1 MTERSTI
8 SNRKETITGQQQ
20 SSAFPTPGSQ
30 IDAVSSTFYD
40 SNAVVT
46 VDLSKVVKQGILMKK
61 GRFYG
66 SQKRYFYLEDFYLK
80 YGDKEGKAR
89 KCIDLSQGGGEQEV
103 TLSDNSKKI
112 RVLKLHCIDPE
123 TQKFTVL
130 RLKAENKVERDEW
143 VSFLKKAIEPFTKKT
158 TQKSIPEEN
167 KTPAS
172 NSSSQL
178 KHLINKQKS
187 ITLNQISEQ
196 ILKNRENL
204 NSKITAQDKAFNA
217 FKNELQKLHVEPTLP
232 GPLKERVG
240 KIIDLSSSWQTE
252 QSGTFEFIQ
261 LTTKNLQKVVENIA
275 LKEIEKNPIDFIRR
289 ESF

>member
-187 ITLNQISEQ
+187 ITLN
-196 ILKNRENL
+196 
-204 NSKITAQDKAFNA
+204 
-217 FKNELQKLHVEPTLP
+217 
-232 GPLKERVG
+232 
-240 KIIDLSSSWQTE
+240 
-252 QSGTFEFIQ
+252 
-261 LTTKNLQKVVENIA
+261 
-275 LKEIEKNPIDFIRR
+275 
-289 ESF
+289 